1 MEKIVV
7 IGGGEI
13 GNFETL
19 PFDKRIVE
27 LTKKKHPKALFIP
40 TASGEPDG
48 YIQNFNKVY
57 GKKLG
62 CKTDV
67 LFLLKTKPTKKE
79 LREKI
84 LSSDLIYVGGG
95 NTLKMMKRWRFLGV
109 DKILKEAHKRGIVLS
124 GISAGGISWFEAGHS
139 DSMSSYNPD
148 NWDYIKVRGVITE
161 VNGLRTIEH
170 SGRSSVFTSKM
181 LIFPELDR
189 AVVILTNV
197 NSGVFYSGVRDLFDG
212 IVRITAGRR
221 PGSYRRQDWTVRL
234 GIIAFMVAEVLI
246 TACLI
251 VVWARS
257 KFARGLSCSRTRVAL
272 CVLNITVP
280 VFVSWTLLRW
290 SGISL
295 LTLLNLE
302 PDIGIALAASATML
316 VSASPLWLV
325 CQVMPTLR

>member
-148 NWDYIKVRGVITE
+148 NWDYIKVRG
-161 VNGLRTIEH
+161 
-170 SGRSSVFTSKM
+170 
-181 LIFPELDR
+181 
-189 AVVILTNV
+189 
-197 NSGVFYSGVRDLFDG
+197 
-212 IVRITAGRR
+212 
-221 PGSYRRQDWTVRL
+221 L
-234 GIIAFMVAEVLI
+234 GILRGIHCPHFNSQTRGIKRRKNFLNFMKKYSAVGIAIDNHCAMEFIDGKYKVL
-246 TACLI
+246 TTKKDKKAYR
-251 VVWARS
+251 VFKKRS
-257 KFARGLSCSRTRVAL
+257 KIIIEEILKK
-272 CVLNITVP
+272 NNYMPI
-280 VFVSWTLLRW
+280 
-290 SGISL
+290 
-295 LTLLNLE
+295 
-302 PDIGIALAASATML
+302 
-316 VSASPLWLV
+316 SPLYKK
-325 CQVMPTLR
+325 